1 MSVQAMKGGA
11 IEFLTKPFRD
21 QDLLDAIQLGL
32 SRDRARWENE
42 EALADLRKRFALL
55 SPRER
60 EIVIHA
66 ARGRLSKQIAHDI
79 GIAEAT
85 VKVHRMRAMQKVKAG
100 SLLELGRMV
109 DKLKLASDKAQRS

>member
-32 SRDRARWENE
+32 SRDRDRRENE
-42 EALADLRKRFALL
+42 KALADLRGRFAPL

-60 EIVIHA
+60 EIVIQV
-66 ARGRLSKQIAHDI
+66 ARGCLSKQISYDI
-79 GIAEAT
+79 GIGAAT
-85 VKVHRMRAMQKVKAG
+85 TEGHRSRAVRQQKAG
-100 SLLELGRMV
+100 LP
-109 DKLKLASDKAQRS
+109 